1 MTIIKSGLINRLAN
15 EERKE
20 EIFDRELREV
30 VVAGEQERKQVVAL
44 GEQEREQVVA
54 LGEQAEELKKEL
66 RLNIILNFNER
77 NNFSSAIHIEFI

>member
-30 VVAGEQERKQVVAL
+30 VVA